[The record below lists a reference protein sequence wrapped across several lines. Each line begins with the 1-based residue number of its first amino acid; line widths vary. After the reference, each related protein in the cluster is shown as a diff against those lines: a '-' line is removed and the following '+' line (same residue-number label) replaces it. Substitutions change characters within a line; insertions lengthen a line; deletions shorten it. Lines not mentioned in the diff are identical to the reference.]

1 MPSASHNYPSQQ
13 VELPENVTDP
23 LLWRLGFDVARAHEL
38 DASGRCGNLG
48 CPDEPGPCPARRQA
62 ERAMRLAQQDT
73 VRESSTAAPADGSS
87 PDEVRMPR
95 RVPGSGLRAA

>member
-13 VELPENVTDP
+13 VGLPENVTDP

-73 VRESSTAAPADGSS
+73 VRESSPADDSS
-87 PDEVRMPR
+87 SDEVRMPQ